1 MSKYT
6 KRDFQIGDYWISRRG
21 DSPAYYANIYN
32 EKTKRVRRFSLGTE
46 DISVAKEKLLVIYL
60 RDMKPDNQ
68 KPGDLA
74 SIPISQVLLEYYEGH
89 GKKARSQISI
99 KVSCR
104 YWCEFF
110 GEDSVEEATG
120 AVRIESF
127 IISLTDKG
135 HSTAYIQRIIGVG
148 KAALNRAYKRGVIK
162 SVPYVPTIKVNYGD
176 PKGRPLST
184 KEVALLLTH
193 ASDHMRLFIYIML
206 GTVCRPEAAYDL
218 TGAQL
223 DFENRLIDLN
233 PHGRAQTKKIRPV
246 VKMPE
251 TLALVLQNA
260 PSGHLV
266 TFRGK
271 KVKCVRTAWRNLRAK
286 CKLDDAV
293 QPYSLRHTM
302 ARWMRK
308 SGVSAWETAAQ
319 LGHKSREHRTTE
331 LYAPFDPDYL
341 SDATEAIDLFFDN
354 LLASYSPAHKPY
366 FLAKSPQVIDNKE
379 EIGAGDEIR
388 THDPNLGKV
397 VLYH

>member
-1 MSKYT
+1 MPRYT
-6 KRDFQIGDYWISRRG
+6 KREFQLGDYWISRRG

-32 EKTKRVRRFSLGTE
+32 EKTKRVRRFSLGTK
-46 DISVAKEKLLVIYL
+46 DFSVAKEKLLIIYL
-60 RDMKPDNQ
+60 RATKPDHQN
-68 KPGDLA
+68 PGDLA
-74 SIPISQVLLEYYEGH
+74 SIPISQVLLDYYEGH
-89 GKKARSQISI
+89 GKKLRSQTSI
-99 KVSCR
+99 KASCR
-104 YWCEFF
+104 YWCDFF

-120 AVRIESF
+120 AVKLESF

-135 HSTAYIQRIIGVG
+135 HSTAYVQRIIGVG
-148 KAALNRAYKRGVIK
+148 KASLNRAYKRGIIK

-223 DFENRLIDLN
+223 DFDNRLIDLN
-233 PHGRAQTKKIRPV
+233 PHGRIQTKKIRPM

-251 TLALVLQNA
+251 ALAVVLQNA
-260 PSGHLV
+260 PSDHLV

-271 KVKCVRTAWRNLRAK
+271 KVKCVRTAWRNLRTK

-308 SGVSAWETAAQ
+308 NGVSAWETAAQ

-341 SDATEAIDLFFDN
+341 SDATEAIDLFFDE
-354 LLASYSPAHKPY
+354 LLASYSPKLKPH
-366 FLAKSPQVIDNKE
+366 FSVEAAQVTDSKGNN
-379 EIGAGDEIR
+379 GAGDEIR